1 MGKFDSSI
9 STRNDTTTVD
19 LIKSLQKPK
28 KPKPQRTKEMN
39 DRETKSRRTEILLR
53 PSTYKALKAEAEK
66 DERSLN
72 SLINRILEAHIAEGK
87 SQ

>member
-9 STRNDTTTVD
+9 STRNDTTTAD
-19 LIKSLQKPK
+19 LINSLQKPK
-28 KPKPQRTKEMN
+28 TKPQRTKETN